1 MMQSQIIEQLPQMPY
16 DSADFTMNTLCQ
28 VATPLLGFVQPQNTS
43 MNEWEEEQVE
53 EDEEKYGEEEV
64 IQETDPDLEDGEEAD
79 DDNDCEL
86 DGDDDDEF
94 EQYLFGENDD

>member
-1 MMQSQIIEQLPQMPY
+1 M
-16 DSADFTMNTLCQ
+16 
-28 VATPLLGFVQPQNTS
+28 
-43 MNEWEEEQVE
+43 
-53 EDEEKYGEEEV
+53 